1 MPAKFEDFTLDELR
15 RMVRDYNLHLIIKK
29 YAHSTKPALVKQ
41 ISAHMYID
49 SRNEIKIW
57 DDVLR
62 KFSHHFKDIK
72 PGFIRKKLN
81 ELNPK

>member
-1 MPAKFEDFTLDELR
+1 MPAKFEDFTLQELR

-29 YAHSTKPALVKQ
+29 YAHSSKPNLIKI

-49 SRNEIKIW
+49 NNNEIKIW
-57 DDVLR
+57 DEVLK
-62 KFSHHFKDIK
+62 KFSHFFKDIR